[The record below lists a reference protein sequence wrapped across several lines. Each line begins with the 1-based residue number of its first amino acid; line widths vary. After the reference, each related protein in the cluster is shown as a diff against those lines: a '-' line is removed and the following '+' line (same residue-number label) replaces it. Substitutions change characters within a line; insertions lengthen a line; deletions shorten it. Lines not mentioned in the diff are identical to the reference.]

1 MRVAVLRIKFGLIL
15 LVPFSQV
22 SYLWGSRTDGR
33 EKSLH
38 KTVTHV
44 FPASMREWAVDQT
57 KWCKMRVL
65 TKFIFPANDGIKMHL
80 WIQQSTHKRTNA
92 GVLSIDLRTRVLMMT
107 ATVKSV
113 TVEPIME
120 SAEEFAAES
129 AIAEVRGI
137 AVASVV
143 PTSVETSR
151 QAENR
156 NQKGTKDN
164 QFYSHYLMRRQAGRM
179 TSEAEDIPFTAG
191 LATAGLA
198 FRTPAG
204 VPTWNLSYWAALN
217 NAIFSGRSH
226 FQMILLPGK
235 ILSG

>member
-1 MRVAVLRIKFGLIL
+1 
-15 LVPFSQV
+15 
-22 SYLWGSRTDGR
+22 
-33 EKSLH
+33 
-38 KTVTHV
+38 
-44 FPASMREWAVDQT
+44 
-57 KWCKMRVL
+57 
-65 TKFIFPANDGIKMHL
+65 
-80 WIQQSTHKRTNA
+80 
-92 GVLSIDLRTRVLMMT
+92 MMT

-164 QFYSHYLMRRQAGRM
+164 QFYFHYLMRRQAGRM
-179 TSEAEDIPFTAG
+179 TSGAEDIPFAAD
-191 LATAGLA
+191 LATAGPA
-198 FRTPAG
+198 FRTPAS
-204 VPTWNLSYWAALN
+204 VPT
-217 NAIFSGRSH
+217 
-226 FQMILLPGK
+226 
-235 ILSG
+235 